1 MHIKNT
7 SQKEGFCGPV
17 GLLTLSCFC
26 GPVGLLTLSCF
37 CACPGLGTEI
47 LAHISWSLFCVQW
60 LQVVVCSVDVRIVDH
75 CFLNTI
81 SNFKE
86 IFNNLKQHQRR
97 NG

>member
-7 SQKEGFCGPV
+7 SQKEG
-17 GLLTLSCFC
+17 FC

>member
-1 MHIKNT
+1 
-7 SQKEGFCGPV
+7 
-17 GLLTLSCFC
+17 
-26 GPVGLLTLSCF
+26 
-37 CACPGLGTEI
+37 LGTEI